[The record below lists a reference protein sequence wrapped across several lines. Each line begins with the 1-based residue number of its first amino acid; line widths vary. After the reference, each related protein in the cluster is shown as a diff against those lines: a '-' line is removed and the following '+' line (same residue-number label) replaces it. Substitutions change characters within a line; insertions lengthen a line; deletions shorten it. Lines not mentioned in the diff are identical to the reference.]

1 VKWAFLVKYKVMKVP
16 GRSVLNRLV
25 NTFDRLDR
33 GLQ

>member
-1 VKWAFLVKYKVMKVP
+1 MKVP
-16 GRSVLNRLV
+16 GRSILNRLV